1 MIIHITILIR
11 NPRTHPHPF
20 VITPFLQA
28 PAPTV
33 AFKLLSRDTR
43 GRVETRQ
50 LLVPEEAPMAV
61 KLAKAEAAMR
71 LEKQKLKVILTLT
84 KLAIAILILT
94 FNPLI

>member
-1 MIIHITILIR
+1 MFHFH
-11 NPRTHPHPF
+11 NPPDLLPLSHH
-20 VITPFLQA
+20 LQA

-71 LEKQKLKVILTLT
+71 LEKQKLKVNLL
-84 KLAIAILILT
+84 
-94 FNPLI
+94 